1 MTDYSNQNI
10 TGLNLS
16 GVNLTGAN
24 FTNTNATNVNFTNAI
39 ITNATFKNTLITGA
53 TLTGITFSNLQKGQ
67 LLLRAAN
74 LSNTAINNLTSL
86 TSSELRTIQPAISLR
101 SLNAIQTITVA
112 VPNNAGQGY
121 NVAVTPN
128 ITQMVCIFV
137 ATNQNIVVTTS
148 GTTVKTIRN
157 NGTVIQDVDSLNVT
171 ISHLII
177 GSVPY
182 RLSAGDGDG
191 VIALIPIDLNQYK
204 VNESGIGDIMSL
216 NGNFMNWDN
225 DVLRTG
231 NTVTN
236 SISPTLA
243 VSLDVNNFVHEVII
257 EFYVDKSPGYIGLGF
272 NEVYSDVQYIA
283 RSIIHAHGVEYDN
296 GVNSTNKT
304 LGFNTAMVIIPD
316 SGECKLRFLLSPH
329 RTFRNSGQ
337 GSSVQNLGVIAQGE
351 FIYMQRA
358 IDNTSNPSK
367 LSTIS
372 FSKYALGTPLIDVT
386 QPTNLLSNINY
397 ISIWCSSNIV
407 AISNYRIRT
416 RRYAKIHRN

>member
-16 GVNLTGAN
+16 GANLTGAN

-53 TLTGITFSNLQKGQ
+53 TLTGLTFSNLQKGQ

-74 LSNTAINNLTSL
+74 LSITAINNLTSL

-101 SLNAIQTITVA
+101 SLNGIQTITVA

-121 NVAVTPN
+121 NVAVTPSL
-128 ITQMVCIFV
+128 TQAVCVFV
-137 ATNQNIVVTTS
+137 ATNQNIVLTTS
-148 GTTVKTIRN
+148 GTTVITIRN
-157 NGTVIQDVDSLNVT
+157 NGTVIQDVDSSNAT
-171 ISHLII
+171 ISHLSI

-204 VNESGIGDIMSL
+204 VNESGIGDIMLL

-225 DVLRTG
+225 DILRTG

-236 SISPTLA
+236 AINPTLT

-257 EFYVDKSPGYIGLGF
+257 EFYLDRSPGYFNMGF
-272 NEVYSDVQYIA
+272 NEVFSDTQYPQTKIV
-283 RSIIHAHGVEYDN
+283 HAHGVKYNVGQPDTLDAN
-296 GVNSTNKT
+296 VLKV
-304 LGFNTAMVIIPD
+304 LGFNTAIVEIPD
-316 SGECKLRFLLSPH
+316 SGECKFRFLLSPH

-337 GSSVQNLGVIAQGE
+337 GSSVQNLGVVAQGD
-351 FIYMQRA
+351 FIYMKRV
-358 IDNTSNPSK
+358 I
-367 LSTIS
+367 
-372 FSKYALGTPLIDVT
+372 
-386 QPTNLLSNINY
+386 
-397 ISIWCSSNIV
+397 
-407 AISNYRIRT
+407 
-416 RRYAKIHRN
+416 